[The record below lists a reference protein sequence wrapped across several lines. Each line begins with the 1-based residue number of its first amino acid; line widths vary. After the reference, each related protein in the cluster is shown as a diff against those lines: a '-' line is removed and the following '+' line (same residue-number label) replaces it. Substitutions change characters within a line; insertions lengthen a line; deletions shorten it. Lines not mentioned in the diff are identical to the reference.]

1 MEARTAID
9 PAAVAAV
16 QAAALPVDYLHA
28 LVETF
33 QALADPTR
41 ACILYALMQQS
52 LCVRDLA
59 IVTGISESAVSH
71 QLRLLRERR
80 LVTARR
86 AGTVMYY
93 TVDDQHVAAL
103 FQEAAYHVDH
113 LRRRLSDHPYPRPT
127 HQE

>member
-1 MEARTAID
+1 
-9 PAAVAAV
+9 
-16 QAAALPVDYLHA
+16 
-28 LVETF
+28 
-33 QALADPTR
+33 
-41 ACILYALMQQS
+41 MQQP

-71 QLRLLRERR
+71 QRRLLRERR

-103 FQEAAYHVDH
+103 FAEAAYHVDH
-113 LRRRLSDHPYPRPT
+113 VRRGLSDHPYHPLR
-127 HQE
+127 QE